1 MPYVT
6 PQPTIA
12 NVLATAAVWSGAGD
26 TSGAM
31 RLLNAHGLTV
41 ADMRSYLISKRG
53 LLNGLGSAKP
63 KVNKVPHPK
72 ATLARHA
79 RGDFTDPPPPYFAG
93 MPMGEALG
101 RFHIG
106 NPFKSVASAVQKAV
120 GSAYSAVMK
129 PAEIAQALT
138 KGKPTASYNQGVQSY
153 TDSAGNPITAAQYQQ
168 LMTQWAAQGYQA
180 SPSAATATT
189 APGAVATVN
198 TPGPFSMD
206 PSNPNYGSVAS
217 VQPAAPVYSVSN
229 LPASVNPANNAP
241 LPSSSDGSTGDNSGG
256 GDTGYQDAA
265 SVFNGLGRWNPFR
278 QVQQLTRRIVA
289 PVMQRHTQGTTIPH
303 SAPPNTGGGLVT
315 YPPRTIATGTVQY
328 PPLASPAVVA
338 QIQTA
343 QPPAWV
349 QPVQVPTGPISAQQ
363 QMQIAN
369 ELNNCPA
376 GMVCGLGRFK
386 HYAPGGTRALRH
398 NPVVAGFGAI
408 PVAPAAPA
416 AQPDIAAQLNAISFD
431 WPSGTL
437 YVGTNKYSILTTLIG
452 GLVVKSIMWG
462 LSKGGAALKGGAAP
476 VAAKKG
482 R

>member
-1 MPYVT
+1 MPYIT

-53 LLNGLGSAKP
+53 LLNGLGAAKP

-101 RFHIG
+101 RFHFS
-106 NPFKSVASAVQKAV
+106 NPFKAVSNAVQKVV

-138 KGKPTASYNQGVQSY
+138 KGKPTASNNMGVQSY

-168 LMTQWAAQGYQA
+168 LMSQWAAQGYQA
-180 SPSAATATT
+180 QGTATLNPAMATT
-189 APGAVATVN
+189 APGAVST
-198 TPGPFSMD
+198 FD
-206 PSNPNYGSVAS
+206 PSNPNSGAMA

-265 SVFNGLGRWNPFR
+265 SVFNGLGR
-278 QVQQLTRRIVA
+278 
-289 PVMQRHTQGTTIPH
+289 
-303 SAPPNTGGGLVT
+303 
-315 YPPRTIATGTVQY
+315 
-328 PPLASPAVVA
+328 
-338 QIQTA
+338 
-343 QPPAWV
+343 
-349 QPVQVPTGPISAQQ
+349 
-363 QMQIAN
+363 
-369 ELNNCPA
+369 
-376 GMVCGLGRFK
+376 FK
-386 HYAPGGTRALRH
+386 HYAPRTAGRLRS
-398 NPVVAGFGAI
+398 NPIIAGLGANYQAI
-408 PVAPAAPA
+408 PAAPGTTA
-416 AQPDIAAQLNAISFD
+416 AAPPPDIAAQLNQISFD

-462 LSKGGAALKGGAAP
+462 LSKGGAALKGGGAP
-476 VAAKKG
+476 AVAGKKS
-482 R
+482 RT